1 MERQVDIV
9 ALERIQ
15 VDVSMILG
23 VPILKATDPVS
34 KLRVFGHLG
43 KGLLLIVILPAFPA
57 QQPLIARKPFRLIV
71 QHRLIDRHRRTHL
84 VRQELC
90 HFPAVGL
97 VDKAV
102 FLLDQTNFVPLRLG
116 VLAA

>member
-1 MERQVDIV
+1 M
-9 ALERIQ
+9 
-15 VDVSMILG
+15 DVSMILG
-23 VPILKATDPVS
+23 VPILKAADPIS
-34 KLRVFGHLG
+34 KLSVFGHLG
-43 KGLLLIVILPAFPA
+43 KRLLLIVILPAFPA

-84 VRQELC
+84 VRQEFC
-90 HFPAVGL
+90 HLPAVCL